1 LSDIDVPV
9 CAVACETDHIAAWAQ
24 SYRGVQQMTGADRYF
39 ILAESGHVA
48 GIINPPQRN
57 KYGYY
62 TQKSLAESPEA
73 WQSSAAHT
81 TGSWWPAW
89 KDWLMLQSGNSIKA
103 RKPKSPKGLKLGNAP
118 GQYVL
123 K

>member
-1 LSDIDVPV
+1 MSTQ
-9 CAVACETDHIAAWAQ
+9 ETDHIAAWAQ
-24 SYRGVQQMTGADRYF
+24 SYRGVQQMTGADRHF

-57 KYGYY
+57 KYGFY
-62 TQKSLAESPEA
+62 TQKSLVESPED
-73 WQSSAAHT
+73 WQSSAAYT
-81 TGSWWPAW
+81 AGSWWPAW
-89 KDWLMLQSGNSIKA
+89 KEWLMLHSGKSIEP

-118 GQYVL
+118 GRYVL